1 MPLFTRSTAPTT
13 TTSSRRKGFFSS
25 SGHSTAPRS
34 TRGGFFHRA
43 NKNRVA
49 GGYKSALSNP
59 NTTRSGRKKAKKELR
74 FMGRPQETHVP
85 FMTKVKRTLGIRS
98 TPSRS
103 RTKTTRKH
111 NRLL

>member
-1 MPLFTRSTAPTT
+1 MPLFSSRSTAA
-13 TTSSRRKGFFSS
+13 TTSSTRRRGFFGS
-25 SGHSTAPRS
+25 SGLSST
-34 TRGGFFHRA
+34 TRGTGGGFFHRK

-59 NTTRSGRKKAKKELR
+59 NTTRNGRKRAKKELR

-98 TPSRS
+98 TPRTSRG
-103 RTKTTRKH
+103 TLRKH
-111 NRLL
+111 HRL